1 MNSSSIPS
9 FPFTSDASPKTK
21 ISTGTQTF
29 LTINDFSNIS
39 STDALMSNDDYV
51 NKFFN
56 SSNTPIEES
65 IGNKKNGKSLKTAIK
80 TDAFEL
86 FRKEYI
92 KSNPE
97 KEEKDIVEELLKTS
111 MENAMK
117 LKVPLKVELSEADDW
132 YEAK

>member
-1 MNSSSIPS
+1 MNSSSILS

-97 KEEKDIVEELLKTS
+97 KEEKDIVLVWDRLESNIRKIYVS
-111 MENAMK
+111 NAENERK
-117 LKVPLKVELSEADDW
+117 KSKG
-132 YEAK
+132 KN